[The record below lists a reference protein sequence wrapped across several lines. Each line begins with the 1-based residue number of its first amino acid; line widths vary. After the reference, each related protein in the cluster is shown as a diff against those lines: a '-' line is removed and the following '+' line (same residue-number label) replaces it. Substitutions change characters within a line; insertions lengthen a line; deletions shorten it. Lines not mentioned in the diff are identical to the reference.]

1 MGWKDAPLVSSSSSS
16 KAPAANA
23 WESAPLVETPPKR
36 QNVSAESEQ
45 GLLGKT
51 LTNAVIKSGEL
62 ASLGAGIYKGVGDIV
77 LGGQKLVGKGLT
89 ALGADETGQFLT
101 EDAIRRQNMQK
112 EFIKPYKQ
120 FAPDVTG
127 AGEFGGE
134 VLATLPVGGVIAKP
148 VQMLGKVAPQ
158 VSNITAP
165 LAQSLRTGGF
175 NTGMTRGAAN
185 IATKA
190 AGGAVI
196 GGTTAALINPEETDT
211 GATIGAV
218 APLVL
223 PTVGKYVVI
232 GGGKIVDAFTGQ
244 LAPVKA
250 GKVAREMA
258 GDTIN
263 QIRATNNL
271 APIDINAAQA
281 ASGIDNDVYQAFLN
295 FYAGKDKTSFQ
306 RILKDTQKAD
316 QLNRL
321 AQLAGGATATEVITN
336 IDSAKRVLN
345 QLTTPMREEAFAKVA
360 QTNKVVPELTQEAQT
375 LRKEAAKKVE
385 EVRRFVGQQVSKP
398 TNVTPGLIDDV
409 SVFPAAQTRAITPA
423 QDNLATDYLLGKLAG
438 SADEVAGKAAID
450 SITAGAAARSAEAK
464 LAEISERGLKPISAN
479 NIASKI
485 DALAMQPG
493 TRMDDI
499 QRKALLKISEKFRET
514 GALSKDIVGP
524 EDIYQVRKTSINDAM
539 TQALS
544 ESGYDPSAQ
553 SQRLAGLLGDVRGY
567 IDDAIRSAGAGK
579 EWDSYLSTFA
589 KGRQQLDQRFTAG
602 QLLKILDQDKQKF
615 VDIVKGQ
622 DPDFVEKIFGPGNK
636 DIVQAMGG
644 QRPNS
649 PMVKLFGLADE
660 IERDLKIKPQVKS
673 GRLALGLEDQYGN
686 PSDLIPGFVGYKT
699 AIAKK
704 ILQVLTGKIN
714 DKAQLL
720 LTEGTRSGKSM
731 NEILNTFPFDERN
744 KAIKLLTE
752 LAKTDK
758 DLQRAIASGAVVLTT
773 PPVNNLAPQQS
784 NQNALAR

>member
-1 MGWKDAPLVSSSSSS
+1 MAVDYEALAKQFGGSA
-16 KAPAANA
+16 APAPDTKVDYEALA
-23 WESAPLVETPPKR
+23 KQFGGGVAEQVSPREQMRTAELRSAIAPFAGFSK
-36 QNVSAESEQ
+36 
-45 GLLGKT
+45 
-51 LTNAVIKSGEL
+51 
-62 ASLGAGIYKGVGDIV
+62 GAGNIMF
-77 LGGQKLVGKGLT
+77 GGQRLVGKGLG
-89 ALGADETGQFLT
+89 ALGATETGQALVD
-101 EDAIRRQNMQK
+101 DAARRQAEQ
-112 EFIKPYKQ
+112 EAFIAPYRQ
-120 FAPDVTG
+120 AAPTATG
-127 AGEFGGE
+127 VGEFTGE
-134 VLATLPVGGVIAKP
+134 VVGTLPVGGVIAKGVGAIP
-148 VQMLGKVAPQ
+148 SAGA
-158 VSNITAP
+158 
-165 LAQSLRTGGF
+165 LAQSIRTGGF
-175 NTGMTRGAAN
+175 STGMAPGAAN

-190 AGGAVI
+190 AGGAVV
-196 GGTTAALINPEETDT
+196 GGTSAALINPEEAGT
-211 GATIGAV
+211 GAAIGAA
-218 APLVL
+218 APFVL
-223 PTVGKYVVI
+223 PYVGKYIAI
-232 GGGKIVDAFTGQ
+232 GGGKIVDAFTGK

-271 APIDINAAQA
+271 APIDNITASQA
-281 ASGIDNDVYQAFLN
+281 AGGIDNDVYQAFLD
-295 FYAGKDKTSFQ
+295 FYSGKDKSSYF
-306 RILKDTQKAD
+306 RVLKDRQKTD
-316 QLNRL
+316 QLNQL
-321 AQLAGGATATEVITN
+321 AKLAGGATDTEVITN

-398 TNVTPGLIDDV
+398 TNVTPGLSITTTGKGLIDDTTATV
-409 SVFPAAQTRAITPA
+409 IPGAQSRAITPA

-438 SADEVAGKAAID
+438 SADEVAGKAAVD

-464 LAEISERGLKPISAN
+464 LAEISERGLKPILAN

-493 TRMDDI
+493 TRMDDV

-524 EDIYQVRKTSINDAM
+524 EDIYEIRKTSINDAM

-579 EWDSYLSTFA
+579 EWDNYLSTFA
-589 KGRQQLDQRFTAG
+589 KGRQQLDQRFTAA

-636 DIVQAMGG
+636 DIMQAMGG

-686 PSDLIPGFVGYKT
+686 PSELIPGFVGYKT
-699 AIAKK
+699 AIIKK
-704 ILQVLTGKIN
+704 VAQILTGKVN
-714 DKAQLL
+714 EKAQAL
-720 LTEGTRSGKSM
+720 LTEGARSGKAM
-731 NEILNTFPFDERN
+731 NEILNTFPVNERI
-744 KAIKLLTE
+744 KAVKLLTE

-758 DLQRAIASGAVVLTT
+758 DLQRAIASGAIVLTT
-773 PPVNNLAPQQS
+773 PPANNLAPTQQ

>member
-1 MGWKDAPLVSSSSSS
+1 MAVDYEALAKQFGGSA
-16 KAPAANA
+16 APALDTKVDYEALA
-23 WESAPLVETPPKR
+23 KQFGGGVAEQVSPRRQMVEAELRSAAAPF
-36 QNVSAESEQ
+36 A
-45 GLLGKT
+45 G
-51 LTNAVIKSGEL
+51 
-62 ASLGAGIYKGVGDIV
+62 ASKGIGNIMF
-77 LGGQKLVGKGLT
+77 GGQRLVGKGLS
-89 ALGADETGQFLT
+89 ALGATETGQALQ
-101 EDAIRRQNMQK
+101 EDAARRQAEQ
-112 EFIKPYKQ
+112 EAFIAPYRQ
-120 FAPDVTG
+120 AAPTMTG
-127 AGEFGGE
+127 AGELAGE
-134 VLATLPVGGVIAKP
+134 IVGTLPVGGVIAKGVGAIP
-148 VQMLGKVAPQ
+148 GA
-158 VSNITAP
+158 AP
-165 LAQSLRTGGF
+165 LAQSIRTGGF
-175 NTGMTRGAAN
+175 STGMAPGAAN

-190 AGGAVI
+190 AGGAVV
-196 GGTTAALINPEETDT
+196 GGTSAALINPEEAGT
-211 GATIGAV
+211 GAAIGAV
-218 APLVL
+218 APFAL
-223 PTVGKYVVI
+223 PFVGKYVSM
-232 GGGKIVDAFTGQ
+232 GGGKIVDAFTGK

-271 APIDINAAQA
+271 APVDINAAQA
-281 ASGIDNDVYQAFLN
+281 AGGIDNDVYQAFLD
-295 FYAGKDKTSFQ
+295 FYSGKDKSSYF
-306 RILKDTQKAD
+306 RVLKDVQKTN
-316 QLNRL
+316 QLNQL
-321 AQLAGGATATEVITN
+321 AKLAGGATDTEVITN

-385 EVRRFVGQQVSKP
+385 EVRRFVGQQVTKP
-398 TNVTPGLIDDV
+398 TNVTPNLLGPGLLGADNVTVI
-409 SVFPAAQTRAITPA
+409 PGAQSRAIAFA

-438 SADEVAGKAAID
+438 SADEVAGKAAVD

-485 DALAMQPG
+485 EALAMQPG
-493 TRMDDI
+493 TRMDAI
-499 QRKALLKISEKFRET
+499 QRKALLNISEKFRET

-579 EWDSYLSTFA
+579 EWDDYLSTFA

-602 QLLKILDQDKQKF
+602 QLLKILEQDKQKF

-622 DPDFVEKIFGPGNK
+622 DPDFVEKIFGPGQK
-636 DIVQAMGG
+636 DIMQAMGG
-644 QRPNS
+644 QRPRS
-649 PMVKLFGLADE
+649 PMVNLLGIVDN

-686 PSDLIPGFVGYKT
+686 PSELIPGFVGYKT
-699 AIAKK
+699 AILKK
-704 ILQVLTGKIN
+704 VAQILTGKVN
-714 DKAQLL
+714 EKAQTL
-720 LTEGTRSGKSM
+720 LTEGARSGKAM
-731 NEILNTFPFDERN
+731 NEILNTFPAEERI
-744 KAIKLLTE
+744 KAVKLLTE

-758 DLQRAIASGAVVLTT
+758 DLQRAIASGTIILTT
-773 PPVNNLAPQQS
+773 PSANALAPQQQ